1 MRSHR
6 AALGGRGVLSARDG
20 NWFAAVPAWGERC
33 VDVFIRATLPALAA
47 ALRGLDRP
55 ATLLVWT
62 DQPDAVAAAY
72 AGTNAPANV
81 QLECAPVPAP
91 SGRYAGLHAGF
102 GVLSTCHALAL
113 GRAAAG
119 DRVLLLTA
127 DMVVSREVLATCEA
141 QVASGKRLVACAAMR
156 ANEGGSPPLG
166 ADGAELSAW
175 AWDNRHPMTRDC
187 TWPDGRSYDLWRI
200 YFEREGEVAARVFL
214 PHPLACVPAGRSL
227 QFYPTIDVNLVRH
240 FTQSE
245 THMITHPSEGAVVE
259 LSPPDKEYL
268 RSGAPMSERLKSRTE
283 SSPQLI
289 PCANPHQRMFFGRR
303 AVIRGAGGDCG
314 DQEIVSRVL
323 G

>member
-1 MRSHR
+1 MLLTRTGSW
-6 AALGGRGVLSARDG
+6 L
-20 NWFAAVPAWGERC
+20 AAVPAWGERC
-33 VDVFIRATLPALAA
+33 VNIFIRATLPALVEAVRA
-47 ALRGLDRP
+47 LDRP

-62 DQPDAVAAAY
+62 DQPDVIAAAY
-72 AGTNAPANV
+72 AGLGAPDSAR
-81 QLECAPVPAP
+81 LECAPVPAP
-91 SGRYAGLHAGF
+91 SGPYAGLHAGF

-113 GRAAAG
+113 GRAVAG

-141 QVASGKRLVACAAMR
+141 QVASGKRLIACAAMR
-156 ANEGGSPPLG
+156 ANEAGSPPLG
-166 ADGAELSAW
+166 ADGAALSAW

-214 PHPLACVPAGRSL
+214 PHPLACVPAGRPL
-227 QFYPTIDVNLVRH
+227 HFYPTIDVNLVRH

-259 LSPPDKEYL
+259 LSPLDKDYL
-268 RSGAPMSERLKSRTE
+268 KSEAPMSERLKSRTE
-283 SSPQLI
+283 SSPQLVSC
-289 PCANPHQRMFFGRR
+289 PNPLHRMFFGKR
-303 AVIRGAGGDCG
+303 VIIRGAGGDCG

-323 G
+323 S